1 MEANDVMRELMRWYI
16 KSRLVVYA
24 AVLMS
29 LLGAFLMGYAVSSPP
44 SYAAEVEAS
53 VKSFEASIAGMSFL
67 AASLAR
73 FASLLGTVWISYIPI
88 AGLWYAAYAMV
99 NLGVIAAIPAIGYG
113 GVASAIAV
121 MIAMF
126 FPVAEGLML
135 GFTLVLRA
143 IKKNVPSRFIRYMW
157 TQYVVAIVISL
168 VLLGL
173 LSAGA

>member
-1 MEANDVMRELMRWYI
+1 
-16 KSRLVVYA
+16 
-24 AVLMS
+24 
-29 LLGAFLMGYAVSSPP
+29 
-44 SYAAEVEAS
+44 
-53 VKSFEASIAGMSFL
+53 
-67 AASLAR
+67 
-73 FASLLGTVWISYIPI
+73 
-88 AGLWYAAYAMV
+88 MV

-126 FPVAEGLML
+126 FPVAEGGLML

-143 IKKNVPSRFIRYMW
+143 LKKNVPSRFVRYIW